1 MEDLLP
7 IINFYRQQPM
17 GYWTVG
23 VDYGYND
30 TYTNATSLNGD
41 KIFKVWAIQCG
52 FDSNKDTSSNLAE

>member
-1 MEDLLP
+1 MEKLLP
-7 IINFYRQQPM
+7 IINFYRQQPR

-41 KIFKVWAIQCG
+41 K
-52 FDSNKDTSSNLAE
+52 NLQSMGHTMWF